1 MQLYACIACL
11 WVCLILSN
19 DILVGWRVSVMCK
32 TAARTASVV
41 CAMQSLKAKTS
52 LRCCLIWLVLQEAL
66 SEVISLDWSVS
77 PIKL

>member
-41 CAMQSLKAKTS
+41 CAMQSLEAKTP
-52 LRCCLIWLVLQEAL
+52 LKRCLIFG
-66 SEVISLDWSVS
+66 
-77 PIKL
+77 